1 MMDRPIAKDAA
12 LALADIV
19 QAVELGHDEIGT
31 KHENPYLQ
39 GKR

>member
-1 MMDRPIAKDAA
+1 MMDRQIAKDSA

-19 QAVELGHDEIGT
+19 QAVELGHDEVGV

-39 GKR
+39 SKR